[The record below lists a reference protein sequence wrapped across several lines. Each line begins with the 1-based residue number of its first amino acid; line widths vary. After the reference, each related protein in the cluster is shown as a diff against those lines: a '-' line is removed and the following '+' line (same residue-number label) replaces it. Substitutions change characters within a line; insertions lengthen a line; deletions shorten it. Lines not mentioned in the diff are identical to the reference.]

1 MSFSA
6 RYEQKRAAFEK
17 ALSAFLPTLQYPSPL
32 GEAVQYAFT
41 SGGKRLRPILLLE
54 SARLFMPENEKAL
67 VLSAIAVES
76 LHTYSLIH
84 DDLPCMDN
92 DDFRRGKP
100 TCHRAF
106 GEATALLAGDALLNL
121 AYECMFEASHLC
133 GSGKEAGLLLAKAAS
148 GNALIGGQIED
159 LKPNAS
165 KESIAYIYRNKTGA
179 LITAALEMGAVLG
192 TAPTQARQKIAAFG
206 QLFGFCFQ
214 LQDDLLD
221 MDRDADKKTYLALYG
236 EEETRR
242 MLKEKTNEA
251 VACLADL
258 KGTEFLIEL
267 TQNFME
273 RTE

>member
-1 MSFSA
+1 MSFSVE
-6 RYEQKRAAFEK
+6 YEQKRAAFERE
-17 ALSAFLPTLQYPSPL
+17 LNAFLPTLRYPSPL
-32 GEAVQYAFT
+32 GEAVRYAFT

-54 SARLFMPENEKAL
+54 SARLFTPENEKAL
-67 VLSAIAVES
+67 ILSAIAVES
-76 LHTYSLIH
+76 LHTYSLVH

-121 AYECMFEASHLC
+121 AYECAFEASNLC
-133 GSGKEAGLLLAKAAS
+133 KRGKEAGLLLAKAAS
-148 GNALIGGQIED
+148 GSALIGGQVED
-159 LKPNAS
+159 LKPDAN
-165 KESIAYIYRNKTGA
+165 KETIAYIYRNKTGA

-192 TAPTQARQKIAAFG
+192 GAPARARQKIAAFG
-206 QLFGFCFQ
+206 ESFGFCFQ

-221 MDRDADKKTYLALYG
+221 KDRDVDKKTYLALYG
-236 EEETRR
+236 EAETRR
-242 MLKEKTNEA
+242 ILKEKTREA
-251 VACLADL
+251 VSCIADI
-258 KGTEFLIEL
+258 KGSEFLVEL